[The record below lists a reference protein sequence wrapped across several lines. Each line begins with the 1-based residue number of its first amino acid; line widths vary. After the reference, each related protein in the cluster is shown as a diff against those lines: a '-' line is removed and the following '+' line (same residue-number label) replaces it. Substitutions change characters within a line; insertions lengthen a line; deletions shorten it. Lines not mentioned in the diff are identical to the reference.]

1 MIESSAVRD
10 VKSESLQDIIAE
22 MTSGRE
28 NGLPSSPFAPADRKD
43 LFTEFISK
51 QHNIAS
57 FRAPRPMHHGTGL
70 SVAITTMSL
79 SPATA
84 FTGLEFGD
92 HPRAGSI
99 SWARPRTERS

>member
-57 FRAPRPMHHGTGL
+57 FRAPRPMHHGPG
-70 SVAITTMSL
+70 
-79 SPATA
+79 
-84 FTGLEFGD
+84 
-92 HPRAGSI
+92 
-99 SWARPRTERS
+99 

>member
-79 SPATA
+79 SPAIA

-92 HPRAGSI
+92 HPEP
-99 SWARPRTERS
+99 ARYLGHEP